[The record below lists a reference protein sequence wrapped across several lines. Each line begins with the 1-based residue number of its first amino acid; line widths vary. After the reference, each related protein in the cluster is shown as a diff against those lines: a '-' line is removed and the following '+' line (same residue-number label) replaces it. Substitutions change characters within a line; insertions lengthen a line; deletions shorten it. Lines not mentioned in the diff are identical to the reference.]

1 MFLRKL
7 CWTFLPV
14 GTWPVTLSMIT
25 HPLTV
30 FMQTPKML
38 PVKKK
43 AKCQG
48 LGDSL
53 LVISPFMILIC
64 STFGLSLLTMAVF
77 HGSVF
82 HFMCNF

>member
-7 CWTFLPV
+7 LDLSVCWNLACNLIYDHP
-14 GTWPVTLSMIT
+14 
-25 HPLTV
+25 HPLTL

-38 PVKKK
+38 HVKKK
-43 AKCQG
+43 AKSQS

-53 LVISPFMILIC
+53 LVMSPFMILIC

-77 HGSVF
+77 HVLVF
-82 HFMCNF
+82 HFTCNF